1 MSTYKSLIS
10 DFEIVQ
16 GDSSAIWFIGLPD
29 NRQLDDGNWKAT
41 LILADDFG
49 INRHV
54 TRSLPLNSG
63 NGEGD
68 RHSPNTRFV
77 FQLLPSETKPLQ
89 PQKYAVTI
97 EVTND
102 SLSFNNEIARFKIKV
117 LKGSNETPLN
127 P

>member
-1 MSTYKSLIS
+1 MSTYKSLIG

-29 NRQLDDGNWKAT
+29 NRLLDDGNWKAT

-49 INRHV
+49 VNRHV
-54 TRSLPLNSG
+54 ARSLPLNSG
-63 NGEGD
+63 SGEGD
-68 RHSPNTRFV
+68 RYSPNTRFV

-102 SLSFNNEIARFKIKV
+102 SLNFNNEIARFKIKV
-117 LKGSNETPLN
+117 LKGSNETP
-127 P
+127 